1 MAKKKLKIG
10 VLFGGK
16 SVEHEVSIE
25 SAKKVMEALDTKK
38 YEVIPIKI
46 SQEGIFNLNDLKK
59 YDVIFP
65 VLHGMFGEDG
75 TVQGLLK
82 LIDVP
87 FVGASVLGSAVG
99 MDKDVMKRLFK
110 EAGIPIGKFIACKRI
125 DLVNFNTAKK
135 KLGLPLFVKPANT
148 GSSVGVSKVRNE
160 LEYNKAIKLAFTYDT
175 KIILEEMVEGREI
188 ECGVIGNDKPIASLF
203 GEIIPKDEFYTYQ
216 AKYTEDSGT
225 IYTIPVKLSNNI
237 IKKAQ
242 KLAIKTFQTL
252 SCEGMGRVDFFL
264 KKNGEVLVNE
274 INTIPGPVMFRK
286 VWEASGIPFPKLLD
300 KLILLAIERFQKEQK
315 LKNTFK

>member
-1 MAKKKLKIG
+1 MVKKKITIG

-16 SVEHEVSIE
+16 SVEHEVSIQT
-25 SAKKVMEALDTKK
+25 AKVVMGGLDKSK
-38 YEVIPIKI
+38 YIITPLKI
-46 SQEGIFNLNDLKK
+46 NSSGIFDLDKLKK

-82 LIDVP
+82 LIGVP

-99 MDKDVMKRLFK
+99 MDKDVMKRLLK
-110 EAGIPIGKFIACKRI
+110 EADIPIAKFISSKKL
-125 DLVNFNTAKK
+125 DVVDFNIAKK

-148 GSSVGVSKVRNE
+148 GSSVGVSKVRNRV
-160 LEYNKAIKLAFTYDT
+160 EYNKAVKLAFSYDT

-188 ECGVIGNDKPIASLF
+188 ECGVIGNDSPKASLF
-203 GEIIPKDEFYTYQ
+203 GEIIPKDDFYTYE
-216 AKYTEDSGT
+216 AKYSEDSGT
-225 IYTIPVKLSNNI
+225 IYKIPIKLSKNI
-237 IKKAQ
+237 TKKAQ
-242 KLAIKTFQTL
+242 KLAIQTFKTL

-264 KKNGEVLVNE
+264 KKNGEVIVNE

-286 VWEASGIPFPKLLD
+286 VWEASGVPFPKLLD
-300 KLILLAIERFQKEQK
+300 KLINLAIERFTQEEK